1 MADNEATQGN
11 PEIGMQGDSLESMSN
26 DNSGSSADFF
36 SRLENSVN
44 GGIMDTPEA
53 TQNQTSGPQEVTH
66 DLNGAGSAENVMQ
79 SNSSVDYEKRYKDSS
94 REAGK
99 WREKYKQLEQF
110 VPVLEAMKNDS
121 GLVDHVRNYLKN
133 GGAPAQSVQE
143 QLNLDE
149 DFVFDQTEAMT
160 DPNSDSAKVMNAHV
174 DKLVQGRV
182 TQMIGLEKERVFK
195 AQKQNQRSIEEKKFK
210 EKHNMS
216 DEDFVVFKERAQ
228 KHILTLDDVSYLLD
242 REKAAKNVA
251 QSTKEDMLHQMQN
264 VRNIP
269 ASASG
274 SNSQGEAKSDDRQVF
289 ENILGFDNKTDN
301 LFG

>member
-11 PEIGMQGDSLESMSN
+11 PEIGLQGDSLEAMSN
-26 DNSGSSADFF
+26 DTSGSSADFF

-44 GGIMDTPEA
+44 GGIIETPEA
-53 TQNQTSGPQEVTH
+53 TQNQTSGSEQVTH
-66 DLNGAGSAENVMQ
+66 VNQGSGSPDSVAQ
-79 SNSSVDYEKRYKDSS
+79 SNSSVDYEKRYADSS

-99 WREKYKQLEQF
+99 WREKYKELEQF

-174 DKLVQGRV
+174 DKMVQSRV
-182 TQMIGLEKERVFK
+182 SEMINVEKQRVMK
-195 AQKQNQRSIEEKKFK
+195 AQKQNQRVNEEKAFK
-210 EKHNMS
+210 DKHNMS
-216 DEDFVVFKERAQ
+216 DDEFAEFKSRAQ
-228 KHILTLDDVSYLLD
+228 KHILTLDDVNFLLNRD
-242 REKAAKNVA
+242 KTAQNVA
-251 QSTKEDMLHQMQN
+251 QSTKEDMLNQMKN
-264 VRNIP
+264 VRNMP
-269 ASASG
+269 TSASG

-289 ENILGFDNKTDN
+289 ENIMGFDNKTDN

>member
-1 MADNEATQGN
+1 
-11 PEIGMQGDSLESMSN
+11 
-26 DNSGSSADFF
+26 
-36 SRLENSVN
+36 
-44 GGIMDTPEA
+44 
-53 TQNQTSGPQEVTH
+53 
-66 DLNGAGSAENVMQ
+66 
-79 SNSSVDYEKRYKDSS
+79 
-94 REAGK
+94 
-99 WREKYKQLEQF
+99 
-110 VPVLEAMKNDS
+110 
-121 GLVDHVRNYLKN
+121 
-133 GGAPAQSVQE
+133 
-143 QLNLDE
+143 
-149 DFVFDQTEAMT
+149 MT